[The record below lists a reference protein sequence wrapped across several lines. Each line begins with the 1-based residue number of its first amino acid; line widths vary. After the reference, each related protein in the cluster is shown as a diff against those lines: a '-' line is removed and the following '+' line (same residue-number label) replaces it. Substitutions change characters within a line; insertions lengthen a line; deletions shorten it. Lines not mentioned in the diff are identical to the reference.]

1 MYILSF
7 IGFWNK
13 SFNFGK
19 FAFFADSLS
28 RAQKLSNKVSFD
40 IFGHKTWAL
49 EGGVKLTPPQ
59 RILVSFQV
67 Q

>member
-40 IFGHKTWAL
+40 IFGHKTWDL
-49 EGGVKLTPPQ
+49 EGGSNCPPPAYPG
-59 RILVSFQV
+59 F
-67 Q
+67 